1 MIFCRTLGP
10 VAVSVE
16 GAAASAELLW
26 RTNLAL
32 LVYLARSP
40 KRARTREHLIGLLWG
55 DKPESAARHS
65 LNEAIRVLRR
75 HAGEAAVESDSG
87 QVRLA
92 ARAVE
97 LDADRFQALVTAK
110 DYGAAAELAAGE
122 FLEGFSVPGAS
133 GFDDWLAAERTVWR
147 GRCADALLHR
157 AEELLAGGHVA
168 EASDVAQRALGLAP
182 TSDPAVRAVMRSLAL
197 AGERARALECFA
209 VFAARLASELGT
221 EPDAETKS
229 LAERVRRERTWR
241 LPPRATAAPEAGA
254 ESRRPPLVGRAP
266 ELERLLD
273 SWATCRR
280 ERRAGIAVIEADA
293 GMGKTRLAEEV
304 LARARLDGA
313 AVTAV
318 RAVEADLRDPWS
330 GVFGLAHGGLL
341 EAPGVAAASPPALAA
356 LRGGAAAAEPPGRA
370 MSEVV
375 RAVSDEQPVLLLVD
389 DVQW

>member
-209 VFAARLASELGT
+209 IFAARLASELGT

-229 LAERVRRERTWR
+229 LAERVRRERTWQ

-254 ESRRPPLVGRAP
+254 ESRRPPLVGRAA

-273 SWATCRR
+273 ARR
-280 ERRAGIAVIEADA
+280 RGRPARSVERSLRTRPWRPARSAGSGSCFSARAGRSPGRRRGRRASGPGDERS
-293 GMGKTRLAEEV
+293 G
-304 LARARLDGA
+304 ARRFRRAAGA
-313 AVTAV
+313 A
-318 RAVEADLRDPWS
+318 P
-330 GVFGLAHGGLL
+330 GG
-341 EAPGVAAASPPALAA
+341 
-356 LRGGAAAAEPPGRA
+356 
-370 MSEVV
+370 
-375 RAVSDEQPVLLLVD
+375 
-389 DVQW
+389 